1 MRHPLLVPEIREL
14 LRGGDHAA
22 LVDFLQD
29 QHPARVAEI
38 VEDLGPDEGDGLF
51 GILPPRQRAGVM
63 SYMPAEDQ
71 VRIVGGLTPEA
82 AAEVLRLMPHDD
94 RADLANRLDKD
105 RVEAILRRM
114 AHAEREDIRRLASYE
129 PGTAGAV
136 MTTDYAALSPDVTV
150 REAIH
155 RLPREAPDRE
165 TIDHAY
171 VVGPDH
177 TLLGQVS
184 FTRLVQAFLARPDA
198 RVEAIMQHDPIVARL
213 DEDQEAVADKVAR
226 YDLAA
231 IPVVDAADRL
241 VGIITHDDVQDIL
254 RREQTEDILKF
265 GGVTPDPL
273 LDEAPYWQGRI
284 RAVVRRRINWLL
296 MLFLAESLTGTVLRR
311 YQWVDRKLPDLDLF
325 IPLLIGTGGNAGSQT
340 VGTILRALA
349 LGDVRPGDVGKVVL
363 REGVTGLLLGL
374 LLGAFGFVYASL
386 WRGEPPMFAAVV
398 GLAIVG
404 ICLWANLMGALVPL
418 LARRLGMDPAVISAP
433 LITTLVDATGLVIY
447 YSIAIVLL
455 LRLAGS

>member
-1 MRHPLLVPEIREL
+1 LHHPLLVPEIREL
-14 LRGGDHAA
+14 LRGGDHEA
-22 LVDFLQD
+22 LVDFLRD

-38 VEDLGPDEGDGLF
+38 VEDLGPEEGDGLF

-63 SYMPAEDQ
+63 SYRTPEEQ
-71 VRIVGGLTPEA
+71 VRIVAALSPEA
-82 AAEVLRLMPHDD
+82 AAELLRLMPHDD
-94 RADLANRLDKD
+94 RADLANRLDKG

-136 MTTDYAALSPDVTV
+136 MTTDYAALGPDVTA

-171 VVGPDH
+171 VVGPGHD
-177 TLLGQVS
+177 LLGQVS
-184 FTRLVQAFLARPDA
+184 FTRLVQAFLARPEA
-198 RVEAIMQHDPIVARL
+198 RVDAIMQRDPIVARV
-213 DEDQEAVADKVAR
+213 DEDQESVADKVAR

-340 VGTILRALA
+340 VGTVLRALA
-349 LGDVRPGDVGKVVL
+349 LGDVRPRDAGRVLL
-363 REGVTGLLLGL
+363 REGLTGLLLGL
-374 LLGAFGFVYASL
+374 LLGTFGFAYSSL
-386 WRGEPPMFAAVV
+386 WRGEPPIFSAVV
-398 GLAIVG
+398 GLALVG

-418 LARRLGMDPAVISAP
+418 VAKRLGFDPAVISAP

-447 YSIAIVLL
+447 YSIAILL
-455 LRLAGS
+455 LLKMAGG